1 MIVNIEGKI
10 VKKEPTFLHIKIAS
24 GLTYRVNISLFSSSK
39 IDSED
44 ISLHITQVIR
54 EDHHSMY
61 GFLDIDEK
69 NIFDTV
75 IKLNGIGPSTALAIC
90 STLSPGDFASALS
103 SQNVEAFKRV
113 PGIGP
118 KSAKRIL
125 VELSDF
131 SLESI
136 KLSSNNKSQMDAIM
150 ALESLGFKK
159 ERVTKVLSSCTSKT
173 TTGLIKEA
181 LKKLAPNHT

>member
-1 MIVNIEGKI
+1 MIVGIEGKI
-10 VKKEPTFLHIKIAS
+10 VKKEPTFLHIKTLS
-24 GLTYRVNISLFSSSK
+24 GLTYKVNISLFTSPK
-39 IDSED
+39 INTDA
-44 ISLHITQVIR
+44 ISLHVTQIIR

-61 GFLDIDEK
+61 GLLDMDEK

-90 STLSPGDFASALS
+90 STLSPNEFSAALVNQS
-103 SQNVEAFKRV
+103 IEAFKRV

-131 SLESI
+131 SLES
-136 KLSSNNKSQMDAIM
+136 LHNTSENSALNEATQ

-159 ERVTKVLSSCTSKT
+159 DKIKKILT
-173 TTGLIKEA
+173 TCKSDNTTALIKEA
-181 LKKLAPNHT
+181 LKKLG

>member
-1 MIVNIEGKI
+1 MIVGIEGKVI
-10 VKKEPTFLHIKIAS
+10 KKEPTFLYVRTDV
-24 GLTYRVNISLFSSSK
+24 GLTYKVNISLFTSSK
-39 IDSED
+39 INSDSV
-44 ISLHITQVIR
+44 SLHVTQIIR
-54 EDHHSMY
+54 EDYHGMY

-69 NIFDTV
+69 KIFDTV

-90 STLSPGDFASALS
+90 STLSPSDFASALS

-131 SLESI
+131 SLES
-136 KLSSNNKSQMDAIM
+136 LELGSSDRNQLDTIL

-159 ERVTKVLSSCTSKT
+159 DRIRKILPTCKSTST
-173 TTGLIKEA
+173 PELIKEA
-181 LKKLAPNHT
+181 LKKLT

>member
-1 MIVNIEGKI
+1 MIIGIEGKI
-10 VKKEPTFLHIKIAS
+10 VKKEPTFLHIKTNS
-24 GLTYRVNISLFSSSK
+24 GLTYKVQVSLFTSAKINSENISL
-39 IDSED
+39 
-44 ISLHITQVIR
+44 HATQIIR
-54 EDHHSMY
+54 EDHHSLF
-61 GFLDIDEK
+61 GFLENDEK

-90 STLSPGDFASALS
+90 STLNPAEFTSALM
-103 SQNVEAFKRV
+103 SQNLEAFTRV

-131 SLESI
+131 SLSL
-136 KLSSNNKSQMDAIM
+136 LSGDNENTTQTEATL

-159 ERVTKVLSSCTSKT
+159 ERIKKILTTCKGENT
-173 TTGLIKEA
+173 TTLIKEA
-181 LKKLAPNHT
+181 LKKLG

>member
-1 MIVNIEGKI
+1 MIVGIEGKI
-10 VKKEPTFLHIKIAS
+10 TRREPTFLHIKTAS
-24 GLTYRVNISLFSSSK
+24 GLTYVVHISLFSSSK
-39 IDSED
+39 IDSD
-44 ISLHITQVIR
+44 NISMLTTQIIR
-54 EDHHSMY
+54 EDHHSLY
-61 GFLDIDEK
+61 GFLDMDEK

-90 STLSPGDFASALS
+90 STLSPADFASALA

-131 SLESI
+131 SLETLELGTQSR
-136 KLSSNNKSQMDAIM
+136 SQLDAVL

-159 ERVTKVLSSCTSKT
+159 DRVSKVLSTCKGDSTEE
-173 TTGLIKEA
+173 LIKEA
-181 LKKLAPNHT
+181 LKKLT

>member
-1 MIVNIEGKI
+1 MIVGIEGKI
-10 VKKEPTFLHIKIAS
+10 VKKEPTVLHIKTAS
-24 GLTYRVNISLFSSSK
+24 GLTYRVHISLFSSSK
-39 IDSED
+39 IISED
-44 ISLHITQVIR
+44 IALYVTQVIR

-61 GFLDIDEK
+61 GFVDMDEK

-90 STLSPGDFASALS
+90 STLSPSDFAFALTNQS
-103 SQNVEAFKRV
+103 IEAFKRV

-131 SLESI
+131 SLETL
-136 KLSSNNKSQMDAIM
+136 KLGTASRSQLDASL

-159 ERVTKVLSSCTSKT
+159 DRVSKILSTCKSTST
-173 TTGLIKEA
+173 EELIKEA
-181 LKKLAPNHT
+181 LKKLT

>member
-1 MIVNIEGKI
+1 MIVGIEGLI
-10 VKKEPTFLHIKIAS
+10 VQKGPTFLHIKIAS
-24 GLTYRVNISLFSSSK
+24 GLIYKVHISLFSSSGINIK
-39 IDSED
+39 ESV
-44 ISLHITQVIR
+44 SLFTTQIIR

-61 GFLDIDEK
+61 GFLDMDEK

-90 STLSPGDFASALS
+90 STLSPNDFASALA

-131 SLESI
+131 SLES
-136 KLSSNNKSQMDAIM
+136 LESGSGDKSQLDAIL

-159 ERVTKVLSSCTSKT
+159 DRVRKTLSTCKSSSTAE
-173 TTGLIKEA
+173 LIKEA
-181 LKKLAPNHT
+181 LKKLA